1 MRASPDNSNVNEPRN
16 KGHKGRGALTNTT
29 GRFEQWSR
37 TEVDDGWGRDDEE
50 ITAPRTTLERD
61 ASRSVISYN
70 NSPDVP
76 FDRSVNP
83 YRGCEH
89 GCIYCFARPTHAWL
103 GLSPG
108 LDFETRLFYKPDAAE
123 RLRAELAKPGYRCA
137 TLALGANTDPYQPV
151 ERKEQ
156 VTRSLLRVLDAT
168 SHPVG
173 IVTKSSLVERDIDI
187 LAAMAARG
195 LARVAVSV
203 TTLDRSLARKMEPR
217 ATAPER
223 RLVTITRLAEAG
235 VPVHVLVAPVIPV
248 VNDSEIEH
256 ILEQT
261 RNAGALDAGYVLLRL
276 PLEIKDLFQEWLC
289 EHFPERAEHVMNRIR
304 DSHAG
309 HVYRAQFGVRMRGTG
324 QYADL
329 VASRFKLAHKRLNFP
344 GMPELQTTQF
354 RPPVVESSQL
364 SLFS

>member
-1 MRASPDNSNVNEPRN
+1 MRASPDNSSVNERRN
-16 KGHKGRGALTNTT
+16 VRRKGRGALTNAT

-37 TEVDDGWGRDDEE
+37 ADVDDGWGRYDEE
-50 ITAPRTTLERD
+50 LPALDTTLVRD
-61 ASRSVISYN
+61 ASRTVISYKD
-70 NSPDVP
+70 SPDVP
-76 FDRSVNP
+76 FDRSINP

-123 RLRAELAKPGYRCA
+123 RLRAELAKPSYRCA

-151 ERKEQ
+151 ERKKQ

-173 IVTKSSLVERDIDI
+173 VVTKSALVERDVDI
-187 LAAMAARG
+187 LAAMAGRG

-223 RLVTITRLAEAG
+223 RLETITRLARAG
-235 VPVHVLVAPVIPV
+235 VPVHVLVAPIIPV
-248 VNDSEIEH
+248 VNDSEIER
-256 ILEQT
+256 ILEHA
-261 RNAGALDAGYVLLRL
+261 RDAGALDAGYVLLRL
-276 PLEIKDLFQEWLC
+276 PLEINDLFQEWLR
-289 EHFPERAEHVMNRIR
+289 EHFPDRAEHVMNRIR
-304 DSHAG
+304 ESHAG
-309 HVYRAQFGVRMRGTG
+309 QAYRSQFGVRMRGTG

-329 VASRFKLAHKRLNFP
+329 IANRFKLAHKRSNFP
-344 GMPELQTTQF
+344 GMPELDTTQF
-354 RPPVVESSQL
+354 CPPAVESSQL